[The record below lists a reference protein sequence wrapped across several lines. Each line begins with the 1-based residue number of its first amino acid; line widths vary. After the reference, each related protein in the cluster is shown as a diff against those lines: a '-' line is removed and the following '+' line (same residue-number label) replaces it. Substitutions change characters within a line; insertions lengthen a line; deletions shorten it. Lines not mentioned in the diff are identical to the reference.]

1 MNETTD
7 DLLFV
12 CVLVAIIR
20 GWMVLKAAADDNI
33 TAAAVRNNLVA
44 VILSIVVAAGV
55 LLDVYCNVGSVGV
68 QFHGHLLVEME
79 GAGGEARCDMSN
91 SLSTVIILT
100 LSFSSPSPNRKW
112 EMGKRSK

>member
-1 MNETTD
+1 MNEATD

-44 VILSIVVAAGV
+44 VMLLLLYYIYDLRQKKIVVW
-55 LLDVYCNVGSVGV
+55 
-68 QFHGHLLVEME
+68 
-79 GAGGEARCDMSN
+79 
-91 SLSTVIILT
+91 LSA
-100 LSFSSPSPNRKW
+100 
-112 EMGKRSK
+112 